1 MGQVRL
7 QVAATIELEDLDEL
21 SDEQS
26 QALEE
31 EVHNIVETAGDNMVT
46 YAQGIVPVRTGNLM
60 ASIFSDVDEGNLS
73 VTLGATADYASFIEY
88 GTVKMRA
95 QPFLEPAAAIGQEEM
110 NARIEETI
118 AQRLDGQLT
127 SDEEGEDIPVEM
139 EGVTLANR
147 GIE

>member
-21 SDEQS
+21 PDEQS

-31 EVHNIVETAGDNMVT
+31 EIHNIVENAGDNMVS

-60 ASIFSDVDEGNLS
+60 ASIFSEVDPDDLS
-73 VTLGATADYASFIEY
+73 IALGATADYASFIEY

-95 QPFLEPAAAIGQEEM
+95 QPFLQPAADIGEEEM
-110 NARIEETI
+110 NARIEEAI
-118 AQRLDGQLT
+118 VERMEGQL
-127 SDEEGEDIPVEM
+127 SSPEEGEDVTMEM
-139 EGVTLANR
+139 EGVTIADP
-147 GIE
+147 GTE

>member
-1 MGQVRL
+1 MGQLRL
-7 QVAATIELEDLDEL
+7 QVATTIELEDLDEL

-31 EVHNIVETAGDNMVT
+31 EVHTIVD
-46 YAQGIVPVRTGNLM
+46 PVRTGNLM
-60 ASIFSDVDEGNLS
+60 ASIFAEVDEDNLA

-110 NARIEETI
+110 NARIEEAI
-118 AQRLDGQLT
+118 VQRMDGQL
-127 SDEEGEDIPVEM
+127 SSNEEGEDVTMEM
-139 EGVTLANR
+139 EGVTIADT
-147 GIE
+147 GTE

>member
-7 QVAATIELEDLDEL
+7 QIAATIELEDLDEL
-21 SDEQS
+21 PDEQS

-31 EVHNIVETAGDNMVT
+31 EVHNIVENAGDSMVT

-60 ASIFSDVDEGNLS
+60 ASIFADVDEDSLS
-73 VTLGATADYASFIEY
+73 VTLGASAEYASFIEY

-95 QPFLEPAAAIGQEEM
+95 QPFLQPAADVGEEEM
-110 NARIEETI
+110 NARIEEAI
-118 AQRLDGQLT
+118 AQRMDGQL
-127 SDEEGEDIPVEM
+127 SSREDGEDVTMEM
-139 EGVTLANR
+139 EGVTIADT

>member
-21 SDEQS
+21 PDEQS

-31 EVHNIVETAGDNMVT
+31 EVHDIVETAGDNMVT

-60 ASIFSDVDEGNLS
+60 ASIFANVDEDDLS

-110 NARIEETI
+110 NARIEEAI
-118 AQRLDGQLT
+118 VQRMDGQLG
-127 SDEEGEDIPVEM
+127 SNEEGEDVTMEM
-139 EGVTLANR
+139 EGVTIADA
-147 GIE
+147 GTE

>member
-1 MGQVRL
+1 MGQLRL
-7 QVAATIELEDLDEL
+7 QVATTIELEDLDEL
-21 SDEQS
+21 TDEQS

-31 EVHNIVETAGDNMVT
+31 EVHAIVENTGDNIVT

-60 ASIFSDVDEGNLS
+60 ASIFAEVDEDNLA

-110 NARIEETI
+110 NARIEEAI
-118 AQRLDGQLT
+118 VQRMDGQL
-127 SDEEGEDIPVEM
+127 SSNEEGEDVTMEM
-139 EGVTLANR
+139 EGVTIADT
-147 GIE
+147 GTE

>member
-1 MGQVRL
+1 MAQVRL

-21 SDEQS
+21 PDQQS

-31 EVHNIVETAGDNMVT
+31 EVHNIIETASDNMVT
-46 YAQGIVPVRTGNLM
+46 YAQGIVPVRTGNLLS
-60 ASIFSDVDEGNLS
+60 SIFSEVDEDDLAI
-73 VTLGATADYASFIEY
+73 TLGATADYASFIEF

-110 NARIEETI
+110 NARIEELI
-118 AQRLDGQLT
+118 VQRLDGQLN
-127 SDEEGEDIPVEM
+127 SPEEGEDITMEM
-139 EGVTLANR
+139 EGTTLAST

>member
-1 MGQVRL
+1 MGQLRL
-7 QVAATIELEDLDEL
+7 QVATTIELEDFDEV

-31 EVHNIVETAGDNMVT
+31 EVHTIVENAGDNMVIH
-46 YAQGIVPVRTGNLM
+46 AQGIVPVRTGNLM
-60 ASIFSDVDEGNLS
+60 ASIFAEVDEDNLA

-110 NARIEETI
+110 NARIEEAI
-118 AQRLDGQLT
+118 VQRMDGQL
-127 SDEEGEDIPVEM
+127 SSNEEGEDVTMEM
-139 EGVTLANR
+139 EGVTIADT
-147 GIE
+147 GTE

>member
-1 MGQVRL
+1 MGQLRL
-7 QVAATIELEDLDEL
+7 QVATTIELEDLDEL

-31 EVHNIVETAGDNMVT
+31 EVHAIVENTGDNMVT

-60 ASIFSDVDEGNLS
+60 ASIFAEVDEDNLA
-73 VTLGATADYASFIEY
+73 VTLGAAADYASFIEY

-110 NARIEETI
+110 NARIEEAI
-118 AQRLDGQLT
+118 VQRMDGQL
-127 SDEEGEDIPVEM
+127 SSNEEGEDVTMEM
-139 EGVTLANR
+139 EGVTIADT
-147 GIE
+147 GTE